1 MPDVKPFRFRPF
13 SEKQRRLILAALPG
27 GELDRH
33 DLLLADGAIR
43 SGKTIACIT
52 AFVLFTGRF
61 RHENFILAGK
71 TLNSLARNVA
81 GPMQRILTAMEVP
94 FFVHKS
100 EQKIVIGDNTIYLFG
115 AYDEKSQDRLQGL
128 TAAGALADEAAL
140 FPRSFVDQ
148 MIGRCSVPGA
158 RVFLNCNPSAASHYL
173 KTEYIDRA
181 EEKRILRLH
190 FTLDDN
196 PSLSPK
202 IRERYERMYTG
213 VFYRRF
219 ILGEWVQAEGLVYDL
234 FGERNIA
241 DPPERPSEWA
251 VSCDYGTQNA
261 TVFLLWGRVGGS
273 WYAAEE
279 YYYSGRDALRQ
290 KTDNEYRDDLLALAA
305 GRPVSRMA
313 VDPSAASFIA
323 LVRQT
328 TPIPVVKAKNTV
340 LDGIRA
346 VSRALDEGRIFIS
359 PRCVHTLD
367 EFAQYAWDARVDG
380 IDRPRKEHD
389 HAMDAVRYFVTTIL
403 NGGRG
408 VHVLQ

>member
-1 MPDVKPFRFRPF
+1 MPELKPFRFRPF

-27 GELDRH
+27 GELEQN

-43 SGKTIACIT
+43 SGKTVACIA
-52 AFVLFTGRF
+52 AFILFTGRF
-61 RHENFILAGK
+61 RNENFILAGK
-71 TLNSLARNVA
+71 TLNSLDRNVL
-81 GPMQRILTAMEVP
+81 GPMQRILTGMEVP

-100 EQKIVIGDNTIYLFG
+100 EQKIVIGCNTVYLFG

-140 FPRSFVDQ
+140 FPRSFVEQ
-148 MIGRCSVPGA
+148 MIGRCSAAGA
-158 RVFLNCNPSAASHYL
+158 RVFLNCNPSSAGHYL

-181 EEKRILRLH
+181 AEKKILRLH
-190 FTLDDN
+190 FTLDDT
-196 PSLSPK
+196 PSLSPRV
-202 IRERYERMYTG
+202 RERYERMYSG

-219 ILGEWVQAEGLVYDL
+219 ILGEWVQAEGLVYDM

-241 DPPERPSEWA
+241 APPQPPDEWA

-261 TVFLLWGRVGGS
+261 TVFLLWGRVGNR

-279 YYYSGRDALRQ
+279 YYYSGRDAQRQ
-290 KTDNEYRDDLLALAA
+290 KTDNEYRDDLAALVG
-305 GRPVSRMA
+305 GRTLSRL
-313 VDPSAASFIA
+313 VIDPSAASFIA
-323 LVRQT
+323 LLRQT
-328 TPIPVVKAKNTV
+328 TPFPAVKAKNAV

-359 PRCVHTLD
+359 PRCVRTLE
-367 EFAQYAWDARVDG
+367 EFSRYAWDVRADG
-380 IDRPRKEHD
+380 TDRPRKEND
-389 HAMDAVRYFVTTIL
+389 HAMDAVRYFVTTVL

-408 VHVLQ
+408 VRFLE